1 MNTSRMHKT
10 ILSLVAILVSST
22 AAKAQGGTG
31 GGSSEEFLYGILISF
46 GLLFLVIILVLNSV
60 MRNMANNHE
69 LWTPKKPTEN
79 VVKAVTFLLMMG
91 TGSAYAISPD
101 ATLIGVFGEYS
112 STFWLLVCFDLFLG
126 LIIVIQLRSF
136 RQLIESLKKQEA
148 ETDVSITE
156 EEVVVVG
163 AQQSNWMKKVMK
175 MLTKAVPIER
185 EEEVMTAHE
194 YDGIRELDNVLPPWW
209 IAMFY
214 ASIIFAFAYLLHY
227 HVFET
232 GDLQIAELNK
242 TLAEADAEV
251 AAYMA
256 ANKAQVDE
264 TNVTIVTDA
273 SRLSNGEDIYVT
285 NCVACHG
292 TLGEGGVGPN
302 FADEYWIH
310 GGSINDVFSVIKYG
324 VPSKGMISW
333 RAQLSPTQIQDVA
346 SYLLTFQGTNPPN
359 QKAAEGELY
368 KPSGEDGGT
377 EEVDD
382 DGEKSP
388 DDATTEAEGD
398 DVALN
403 N

>member
-1 MNTSRMHKT
+1 MNTSWMHKT
-10 ILSLVAILVSST
+10 ILSLVAVLVSST
-22 AAKAQGGTG
+22 STMAQDSTG
-31 GGSSEEFLYGILISF
+31 SGSSEEFLYGILIAF

-60 MRNMANNHE
+60 MRNMANNNE
-69 LWTPKKPTEN
+69 LWTPKKPGESA
-79 VVKAVTFLLMMG
+79 VKAVAFLLMMG
-91 TGSAYAISPD
+91 AGSTYAVSPD

-126 LIIVIQLRSF
+126 FIIVVQLRSF
-136 RQLIESLKKQEA
+136 RQLIDSLKKQEVEA
-148 ETDVSITE
+148 DAVMVEQE
-156 EEVVVVG
+156 AVVAG

-175 MLTKAVPIER
+175 LLTKSVPVER

-214 ASIIFAFAYLLHY
+214 ASIVFAFAYLLHY

-232 GDLQIAELNK
+232 GDLQIAELNQ

-256 ANKAQVDE
+256 ANKAQIDE

-273 SRLSNGEDIYVT
+273 ARLSNGEEIYMA

-292 TLGEGGVGPN
+292 AQGEGGVGPN
-302 FADEYWIH
+302 FADNYWMH

-333 RAQLSPTQIQDVA
+333 RAQLSPTQMQDVA

-359 QKAAEGELY
+359 QKEPQGEIY
-368 KPSGEDGGT
+368 EPEDSGGA
-377 EEVDD
+377 
-382 DGEKSP
+382 P
-388 DDATTEAEGD
+388 DEGD
-398 DVALN
+398 DSGGEVPDDTAEADTDDVASN
-403 N
+403 Q